1 MKTLNFRFVSV
12 ELHSGLFAPSLT
24 SIYHQLEFVGIGS
37 DQTQIVYIKNS
48 PNSPE
53 SSIMRDSG
61 NRKFCLEFMY
71 EVCHK
76 DSEESRA

>member
-1 MKTLNFRFVSV
+1 MLHNHVSERCDLV
-12 ELHSGLFAPSLT
+12 ACG
-24 SIYHQLEFVGIGS
+24 V
-37 DQTQIVYIKNS
+37 IVYIKNS
-48 PNSPE
+48 PDPPE

-61 NRKFCLEFMY
+61 IRKFCLEFMY